1 MTSPA
6 RCPRHSSKR
15 CGKLPLLLD
24 MEREF
29 DVLLRVDLTPLSFP
43 SHRRESMTI
52 RPSQH
57 PLVQTV
63 IVDPGSDAADN
74 WIAEHIST
82 GDIAITNDIPLA
94 ARCIEAGARV
104 LRPNGEALDEGTIG
118 AVLATRNLM
127 TDLRSAGAVTGGPRP
142 FDKRDRSRFLDFLD
156 RTVQA
161 AKRG

>member
-1 MTSPA
+1 MTEIYVDA
-6 RCPRHSSKR
+6 DACPVKDETVRVAERHGLAVHMVSD
-15 CGKLPLLLD
+15 GG
-24 MEREF
+24 
-29 DVLLRVDLTPLSFP
+29 
-43 SHRRESMTI
+43 I
-52 RPSQH
+52 RHSQH

-104 LRPNGEALDEGTIG
+104 LRPNGEALDEGSIG